1 MDKNTKILFVDLDGT
16 LLNDQKEITAGNR
29 RAIETA
35 LASGHKIVIS
45 TGRATSSAVCLA
57 KRLSLTSEG
66 CYAITYNGGCIY
78 DLYHRKSIYRKTISK
93 DHLRLILDAAR
104 EFGVYAHTYSENE
117 IVTEHDT
124 PALHRYARSTRMDY
138 LVVNDA
144 CKFLPDGSEKI
155 IVIDYHNHQHLVDF
169 QRSVSELIK
178 GKADTFF
185 SCDEY
190 LEVVPCGV
198 SKGSAIRLFC
208 EYLEIPVENTVS
220 AGDAQNDI
228 AMLKATHI
236 GAVMKNAAD
245 FMFAYG
251 NYITTHDNNHD
262 GIAEVIDKFIL

>member
-1 MDKNTKILFVDLDGT
+1 MNKNTKILFVDMDGT

-29 RAIETA
+29 RAIEAA
-35 LASGHKIVIS
+35 LAAGHKIVIS
-45 TGRATSSAVCLA
+45 TGRATASAIRLA
-57 KRLSLTSEG
+57 QRLSLTSDG

-78 DLYHRKSIYRKTISK
+78 DLYHKKSIYRKTISK
-93 DHLRLILDAAR
+93 DNLRLILDAAR
-104 EFGVYAHTYSENE
+104 QFGIYAHTYSENE
-117 IVTEHDT
+117 ILTEHDT
-124 PALHRYARSTRMDY
+124 PTLHRYAHNTQMSY
-138 LVVNDA
+138 LAVNDV
-144 CKFLPDGSEKI
+144 CDLLPDGSEKI
-155 IVIDYHNHQHLVDF
+155 IVIDYHDHQHLVDF
-169 QRSVSELIK
+169 QKSVSDLII

-228 AMLKATHI
+228 AMLETTHI

-245 FMFAYG
+245 FMFAHG
-251 NYITTHDNNHD
+251 NYITEHDNNHD